1 MSDKPAILI
10 FAPSVNGGIAEHT
23 FYQARALAQAGARIT
38 CLVAPSFLAGRTL
51 AFATEVCLNDPPREG
66 GWRLR
71 RHFILFWHLLAD
83 RWRLAWHVW
92 QARPDLV
99 LLDSYVEY
107 FSPFWIWPH
116 WLLARLRHTRYA
128 ANLHDPVRDHRVGPA
143 WWHGLSVRLAYLP
156 LKFVLV
162 HHQLPEPSPV
172 PKRVK
177 VCEVPVG
184 VYEVTPGTL
193 NPRTL
198 RNDWQVPA
206 GARVFLAFGYIRDNK
221 NLDLVM
227 KAMAGVPGVFLVV
240 AGRESSSHSRPLK
253 YYRDLAASLGI
264 ADRVRFFDQFIAD
277 NEVAAY
283 YAAADFIVLTY
294 AASFVSQSAVLNVA
308 ARLTKPVLASSGPGP
323 LRNSVER
330 FGLGVFVEPDSVPA
344 IARGLRRLL
353 AGDIPAPAWENYL
366 AYASWRTNAAAILA
380 ELREPG
386 AATLSPLPGSAG
398 LNRPSHPFSES

>member
-1 MSDKPAILI
+1 
-10 FAPSVNGGIAEHT
+10 
-23 FYQARALAQAGARIT
+23 
-38 CLVAPSFLAGRTL
+38 
-51 AFATEVCLNDPPREG
+51 
-66 GWRLR
+66 
-71 RHFILFWHLLAD
+71 
-83 RWRLAWHVW
+83 
-92 QARPDLV
+92 V

-107 FSPFWIWPH
+107 FSPLWIWPH
-116 WLLARLRHTRYA
+116 WLLARWRHTRYA

-156 LKFVLV
+156 LEFVLV
-162 HHQLPEPSPV
+162 HHPLPEPSPV

-184 VYEVTPGTL
+184 VYEVAPGTL
-193 NPRTL
+193 NPRSL
-198 RNDWQVPA
+198 RNEWLVPA

-221 NLDLVM
+221 NLDLVL
-227 KAMAGVPGVFLVV
+227 KAMTDVPDVFLVV

-253 YYRDLAASLGI
+253 FYRDLAAGLGI

-283 YAAADFIVLTY
+283 YGAADFIVLTY

-308 ARLTKPVLASSGPGP
+308 ARLAKPVLASSGPGP

-344 IARGLRRLL
+344 IAGGMRRLL

-380 ELREPG
+380 ELGEPG
-386 AATLSPLPGSAG
+386 AATLSPLPGVAV
-398 LNRPSHPFSES
+398 